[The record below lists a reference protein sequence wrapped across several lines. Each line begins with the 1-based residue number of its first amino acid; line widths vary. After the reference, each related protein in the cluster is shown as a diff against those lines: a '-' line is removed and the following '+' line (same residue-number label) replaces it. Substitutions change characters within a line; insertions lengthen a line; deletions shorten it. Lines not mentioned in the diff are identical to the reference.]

1 MLPETKLSHAQI
13 LMDYWVSEH
22 IGGDLAMEGA
32 LHIDAVR
39 GPLTR
44 SLSNF
49 SSTT

>member
-1 MLPETKLSHAQI
+1 

-32 LHIDAVR
+32 LHIEAVR

-44 SLSNF
+44 SLSEQCTGRRPSWC
-49 SSTT
+49 SS